1 MLRDRDSQTFSA
13 VSTTMTMPILLVHL
27 AAFAGG
33 MLTIFSPCIL
43 PVLPFVFG
51 QTGRPFRSETLPMLA
66 GLAGAFVLLAIAGTI
81 GSAAVARAAG
91 VGRGAG
97 LVLLPFRGL
106 SLLAARIFSGDP
118 LPFLFL

>member
-13 VSTTMTMPILLVHL
+13 VSITMTMPILLVYL

-51 QTGRPFRSETLPMLA
+51 QTGRPFRSEILPMLV
-66 GLAGAFVLLAIAGTI
+66 GLAGAFVLVAIPGAI
-81 GSAAVARAAG
+81 GSAWGAPAAD
-91 VGRGAG
+91 VGPDAAPVGSSFPG
-97 LVLLPFRGL
+97 LYPL
-106 SLLAARIFSGDP
+106 SARIFPGLPPP
-118 LPFLFL
+118 L

>member
-13 VSTTMTMPILLVHL
+13 VSITMTMPILLVHL

-66 GLAGAFVLLAIAGTI
+66 GLAGPFGLVAIAGTI
-81 GSAAVARAAG
+81 RSAP
-91 VGRGAG
+91 GAG
-97 LVLLPFRGL
+97 
-106 SLLAARIFSGDP
+106 AAETGRVPSAVV
-118 LPFLFL
+118 